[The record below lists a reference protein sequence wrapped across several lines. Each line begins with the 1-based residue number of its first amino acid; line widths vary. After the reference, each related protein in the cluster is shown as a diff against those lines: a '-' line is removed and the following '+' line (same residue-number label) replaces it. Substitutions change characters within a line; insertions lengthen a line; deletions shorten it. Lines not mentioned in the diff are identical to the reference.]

1 MGNQWTAG
9 NAFLKPEITEST
21 ELGLE
26 LRFFQNR
33 LRLDYAYYTN
43 NSFDQIMSPRL
54 SNYIGYILRDVNA
67 GDVYNKG
74 MELTISG
81 TPIQSRD
88 FSWESSI
95 NLSGNRGT
103 VKNLLR
109 SEERRVG
116 KECRSRWSPY
126 H

>member
-43 NSFDQIMSPRL
+43 NSFNQIMSPRL

-67 GDVYNKG
+67 GDVNNKG

-88 FSWESSI
+88 FTWESSI
-95 NLSGNRGT
+95 N
-103 VKNLLR
+103 LR

-116 KECRSRWSPY
+116 KECRSRWSPN
-126 H
+126 